1 MTRKERARL
10 WCILVLGAFVVTG
23 TGVAYRA
30 FVDKWKGDV
39 REPLIVAAIAGI
51 SFVVFTLSTLT
62 WADRR
67 SNLSQRKPPD

>member
-10 WCILVLGAFVVTG
+10 WCILVLGALVVTG
-23 TGVAYRA
+23 TGMAYRA
-30 FVDKWKGDV
+30 FVDNWKGDV
-39 REPLIVAAIAGI
+39 REPLIAATIAGI

-67 SNLSQRKPPD
+67 NDLGQRKPPD